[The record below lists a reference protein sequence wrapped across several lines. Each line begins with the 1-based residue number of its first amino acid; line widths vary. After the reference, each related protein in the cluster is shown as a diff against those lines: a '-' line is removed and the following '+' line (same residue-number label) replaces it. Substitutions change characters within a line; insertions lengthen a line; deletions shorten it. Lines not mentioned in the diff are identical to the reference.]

1 VILHIG
7 RFIVFINFNLEYYTM
22 DRVLV
27 AYIVLVILAVFYLF
41 GMENIAGGGHYLNSG
56 GRDSVFSFYDITLV
70 LVFIVAAALSII
82 SYKAYSK
89 KKNERL
95 MFVAGA
101 FFLFAIKAAL
111 KLIDNFILGNYSHI
125 GISIQTLELLILL
138 SLFYALFRK

>member
-1 VILHIG
+1 
-7 RFIVFINFNLEYYTM
+7 
-22 DRVLV
+22 
-27 AYIVLVILAVFYLF
+27 
-41 GMENIAGGGHYLNSG
+41 MENIAGGGHYLNSG

-101 FFLFAIKAAL
+101 FFLFAIVFHPLMLLFKE
-111 KLIDNFILGNYSHI
+111 
-125 GISIQTLELLILL
+125 LELFKYFVNKIY
-138 SLFYALFRK
+138 F

>member
-1 VILHIG
+1 MG
-7 RFIVFINFNLEYYTM
+7 DFIVFINFDLNTYAM
-22 DRVLV
+22 DKVLV
-27 AYIVLVILAVFYLF
+27 AYIVLAILSAFYLF
-41 GMENIAGGGHYLNSG
+41 GIEEIAGGGYYFQAG
-56 GRDSVFSFYDITLV
+56 GRDFVFSFYDITLV
-70 LVFIVAAALSII
+70 LVFFVAAALSII
-82 SYKAYSK
+82 SFKAYSK

-111 KLIDNFILGNYSHI
+111 KLIDNFIIGNYSHI

>member
-1 VILHIG
+1 
-7 RFIVFINFNLEYYTM
+7 M

-27 AYIVLVILAVFYLF
+27 VYIVLVILAAFYLF
-41 GMENIAGGGHYLNSG
+41 GIENIAGGGHYLHGG
-56 GRDSVFSFYDITLV
+56 GRDFVFSFYDITLV
-70 LVFIVAAALSII
+70 LVFFVAAALSII
-82 SYKAYSK
+82 SYKAYSR